1 MAGHGSRVL
10 LVSGGTW
17 FDESPRRAQLEA
29 GLAAAG
35 VELVGT
41 ATVAGEPGPA
51 DVEGPLARHREAG
64 VDVVLGIGGGAVL
77 DTAKAIA
84 GLLRSG
90 TSLMDHLEGVGRGLP
105 YPGPALPVVAVP
117 TTAGTGSEATRNA
130 VITERGPQGYKRSF
144 RDERLV
150 PADAVVDPDLLATAP
165 RPLIAANGLDALTQL
180 LEAYTSQRATP
191 FTDALARS
199 GLAAVRE
206 GLLAWHADPAGPGA
220 PAARSQMAYAA
231 LLSGICL
238 ANAGLGAVH
247 GLASPLGA
255 QLPIPHGMA
264 CGSVLWQTID
274 GQHRG
279 PGGAR
284 TGRTGPGPLRGCR
297 THPGRPARRL
307 RHDEAR
313 CGAHGDTARLGGT
326 PGGPRAVG
334 LRHGPRAH
342 RRGRRRFAGQQHA
355 DEPRRAHGRGAHEHP
370 RARPVG
376 SPVRPGECGAVPER
390 MVMGALDDVA
400 IARSARPSASVG
412 HAVVLDEGTGPEAST
427 TGPGMNRDPTRSTW
441 CRTDPCIGV
450 CVTRRVVAIPES
462 RVE

>member
-1 MAGHGSRVL
+1 MTTPEPRPDAAGVTPTAAVSALAGLAVTVPSFTIGRLPRITFGSGSFAAVPRIAAGHGSRVL

-35 VELVGT
+35 VTIVGT
-41 ATVAGEPGPA
+41 ATVTGEPGPA
-51 DVEGPLARHREAG
+51 DVEGPLTRHREAG
-64 VDVVLGIGGGAVL
+64 VEVVLGIGGGAVL

-105 YPGPALPVVAVP
+105 YRGPALPVVAVP

-165 RPLIAANGLDALTQL
+165 PPLIAANGLDALTQL

-191 FTDALARS
+191 VTDELARS

-206 GLLAWHADPAGPGA
+206 GLLVWYADPAGPGA

-264 CGSVLWQTID
+264 CGSVLWQTIEANVTALEERAPRAAVLD
-274 GQHRG
+274 RYADAGRILASLP
-279 PGGAR
+279 PGCG
-284 TGRTGPGPLRGCR
+284 
-297 THPGRPARRL
+297 
-307 RHDEAR
+307 DEEAR
-313 CGAHGDTARLGGT
+313 SALTTTLRDWVARLGV
-326 PGGPRAVG
+326 PGLSAFGM
-334 LRHGPRAH
+334 
-342 RRGRRRFAGQQHA
+342 GR
-355 DEPRRAHGRGAHEHP
+355 EH
-370 RARPVG
+370 
-376 SPVRPGECGAVPER
+376 
-390 MVMGALDDVA
+390 
-400 IARSARPSASVG
+400 IA
-412 HAVVLDEGTGPEAST
+412 AVVADS
-427 TGPGMNRDPTRSTW
+427 PGSSMQTNPVLL
-441 CRTDPCIGV
+441 TDAELSNILE
-450 CVTRRVVAIPES
+450 RAM
-462 RVE
+462 

>member
-1 MAGHGSRVL
+1 MGGAVAAFGIGRLPRITFGAGSFTGVPAIVAGHGTRVL
-10 LVSGGTW
+10 LVTGGRSFEESG
-17 FDESPRRAQLEA
+17 RRDGLEQ
-29 GLAAAG
+29 GLADAG
-35 VELVGT
+35 VTLVGST
-41 ATVAGEPGPA
+41 TVTGEPGLA
-51 DVEGPLARHREAG
+51 DVETPVAHYRGDDVG
-64 VDVVLGIGGGAVL
+64 VVLGIGGGAVL

-90 TSLMDHLEGVGRGLP
+90 SSLLDHLEGVGRGVP

-150 PADAVVDPDLLATAP
+150 PADAVVDPDLLVSAP

-206 GLLAWHADPAGPGA
+206 GLLTWHGDPNGASA

-255 QLPIPHGMA
+255 QSPIPHGMA
-264 CGSVLWQTID
+264 CGAVLWQTI
-274 GQHRG
+274 HANVAALEERA
-279 PGGAR
+279 PGAPALER
-284 TGRTGPGPLRGCR
+284 YADAGRILAGLP
-297 THPGRPARRL
+297 PAAS
-307 RHDEAR
+307 DAD
-313 CGAHGDTARLGGT
+313 A
-326 PGGPRAVG
+326 RAVLVATLRDWVVRLEVPG
-334 LRHGPRAH
+334 LSSFGM
-342 RRGRRRFAGQQHA
+342 GRQHI
-355 DEPRRAHGRGAHEHP
+355 P
-370 RARPVG
+370 
-376 SPVRPGECGAVPER
+376 
-390 MVMGALDDVA
+390 
-400 IARSARPSASVG
+400 
-412 HAVVLDEGTGPEAST
+412 AVVADS
-427 TGPGMNRDPTRSTW
+427 PGSSMKTNP
-441 CRTDPCIGV
+441 
-450 CVTRRVVAIPES
+450 VALSDAELGSILEDAL
-462 RVE
+462 